1 MPSKK
6 KSNGNKFLNW
16 LRGTDKI
23 KEGEKIR
30 FDQNNTSIMRKIKN
44 SGVKLNN
51 KKILDNQKCGD
62 YLNRD
67 VYPYLSSHKKLIN
80 ELEEQIIRLTSKKN
94 QKKWLGG
101 RIFKFSESDKKELE
115 NLDNILKE
123 IKSKKYDIYH
133 KKALK
138 LCADLGFEVFM
149 TELDFILKDIHQKY
163 IDSPMSNVD
172 EERQLMFHETICR
185 MRRIE
190 KGLKNNNKINSD
202 CLNEKNNIQ
211 EIKLLFDELEEH
223 GGVKKLTKK
232 NKNKNKNKNHNKS
245 NRKTNKKNNN
255 LTESNTPSI
264 LQTPS
269 ERYNNNKIRKP
280 KRRIFDNNNNV
291 EKEEFKSLIDSTL
304 EEFKSIDKSESE
316 SFKSAQ
322 Q

>member
-6 KSNGNKFLNW
+6 KSRGNRFLNW
-16 LRGTDKI
+16 LRGTNKI

-30 FDQNNTSIMRKIKN
+30 FEQNNTSIMRKIKN

-51 KKILDNQKCGD
+51 KKISDNQKCRN

-67 VYPYLSSHKKLIN
+67 VYPYLSSYNKLIN
-80 ELEEQIIRLTSKKN
+80 ELEEQISRLSSKKN

-115 NLDNILKE
+115 NLENILKE

-190 KGLKNNNKINSD
+190 KGLKNNNKINID
-202 CLNEKNNIQ
+202 CLEEKKDLQ
-211 EIKLLFDELEEH
+211 EIKLLFDELEEL
-223 GGVKKLTKK
+223 GGVKNLTRK
-232 NKNKNKNKNHNKS
+232 NKKKSIRKTHKKS
-245 NRKTNKKNNN
+245 NN
-255 LTESNTPSI
+255 LSKRNTQLI

-269 ERYNNNKIRKP
+269 ERYNNNKIRNT
-280 KRRIFDNNNNV
+280 KRKIFDNV
-291 EKEEFKSLIDSTL
+291 EGNEEFKSLIDSTL
-304 EEFKSIDKSESE
+304 QEFKSIDNSESK
-316 SFKSAQ
+316 SFKSAEE
-322 Q
+322 

>member
-6 KSNGNKFLNW
+6 KSQSSRFLDW
-16 LRGTDKI
+16 LRGTNKI
-23 KEGEKIR
+23 KEGEKIK
-30 FDQNNTSIMRKIKN
+30 FSQNNTSIMRKIKN

-51 KKILDNQKCGD
+51 KKISDNRKCGN

-67 VYPYLSSHKKLIN
+67 VYPYLSSHNKLIN
-80 ELEEQIIRLTSKKN
+80 ELEKQISRLSSKKN

-101 RIFKFSESDKKELE
+101 RIFKFSDSDKKELE

-163 IDSPMSNVD
+163 IDSPRSNVD

-190 KGLKNNNKINSD
+190 KGFKNNKNINND
-202 CLNEKNNIQ
+202 CLKEKKDLQ

-223 GGVKKLTKK
+223 GGVKKLTRK
-232 NKNKNKNKNHNKS
+232 NKRNNS
-245 NRKTNKKNNN
+245 RRKTHKNSNKLYN
-255 LTESNTPSI
+255 SNKPSI
-264 LQTPS
+264 FQIPS
-269 ERYNNNKIRKP
+269 ERYNNNNKIRSP
-280 KRRIFDNNNNV
+280 KRKIFDNV
-291 EKEEFKSLIDSTL
+291 EGNAEFKSLIDSTL
-304 EEFKSIDKSESE
+304 HEFKSIDKSESE

-322 Q
+322 E

>member
-6 KSNGNKFLNW
+6 KSKGNRFLNW
-16 LRGTDKI
+16 LRGTNKI

-30 FDQNNTSIMRKIKN
+30 FEQNNTSIIRKIKN

-51 KKILDNQKCGD
+51 KKISDNQKCGN

-67 VYPYLSSHKKLIN
+67 VYPYLSSHSKLIN
-80 ELEEQIIRLTSKKN
+80 ELEEQINRLTSKKN

-101 RIFKFSESDKKELE
+101 RIFKFSDSDKKELE

-202 CLNEKNNIQ
+202 CLNEKNDIQ
-211 EIKLLFDELEEH
+211 EIKLLFDELEEY
-223 GGVKKLTKK
+223 GGVKKLTRK
-232 NKNKNKNKNHNKS
+232 NKRNNS
-245 NRKTNKKNNN
+245 RRKTHKNSNKLYN
-255 LTESNTPSI
+255 SNKPSI
-264 LQTPS
+264 FQTPS
-269 ERYNNNKIRKP
+269 ERYNNNKIRNP
-280 KRRIFDNNNNV
+280 KRKIFDNV
-291 EKEEFKSLIDSTL
+291 ENEEFKSLIDSTL
-304 EEFKSIDKSESE
+304 QEFKSIDKSESE
-316 SFKSAQ
+316 SFKSAEE
-322 Q
+322 

>member
-6 KSNGNKFLNW
+6 KSKGNKFLNW
-16 LRGTDKI
+16 LRGNDRI
-23 KEGEKIR
+23 KEGEKIK
-30 FDQNNTSIMRKIKN
+30 FNQNNTSIMRKIKN

-51 KKILDNQKCGD
+51 KKISDNQKCGN

-67 VYPYLSSHKKLIN
+67 VYPYLSSYNKLIN
-80 ELEEQIIRLTSKKN
+80 ELEEQISRLSSKKN

-101 RIFKFSESDKKELE
+101 RIFKFSDSDKKELE

-123 IKSKKYDIYH
+123 IKSKKYNIYH

-190 KGLKNNNKINSD
+190 KGFKNNKNINND
-202 CLNEKNNIQ
+202 CFKEKKDIQ
-211 EIKLLFDELEEH
+211 EIKLLFDDLEEH
-223 GGVKKLTKK
+223 GSVKNLTR
-232 NKNKNKNKNHNKS
+232 KS
-245 NRKTNKKNNN
+245 KRNNSRRKTNKKSNN
-255 LTESNTPSI
+255 LYNSNKPSI
-264 LQTPS
+264 FQTPS
-269 ERYNNNKIRKP
+269 ERYNNNKIRNP
-280 KRRIFDNNNNV
+280 KRKIFDNV
-291 EKEEFKSLIDSTL
+291 EGNEEFKSLIDSTL
-304 EEFKSIDKSESE
+304 QEFKSIDKSESE
-316 SFKSAQ
+316 SFKSAEE
-322 Q
+322 

>member
-6 KSNGNKFLNW
+6 KSKGNKFLNW

-30 FDQNNTSIMRKIKN
+30 FDKNNTSIMRKIKN

-138 LCADLGFEVFM
+138 LCSDLGFEVFM

-190 KGLKNNNKINSD
+190 KGLKNNNKIYRD
-202 CLNEKNNIQ
+202 CIDEKKDIQ
-211 EIKLLFDELEEH
+211 EIKLLFDELEDL
-223 GGVKKLTKK
+223 GGVKNLTRK
-232 NKNKNKNKNHNKS
+232 NKNNSNSNS
-245 NRKTNKKNNN
+245 NRKTHKKNNN
-255 LTESNTPSI
+255 LTKSNTPSI

-280 KRRIFDNNNNV
+280 KRRIFDNVNNV

-304 EEFKSIDKSESE
+304 QEFKSIDKSESE
-316 SFKSAQ
+316 SFKSAEE
-322 Q
+322 